1 MFLEALAEE
10 QDEDYHS
17 LVCQRW
23 NAIQAY
29 YLGKVD
35 GAIKLLEGA
44 LRQAKNQ
51 SKPDWVIQD
60 ILIDLRNLHW
70 VSNTAHNYFS
80 ESEAQKELNEFQ
92 EALYYPLLD
101 RIHNSL
107 QGKYISGLYKKKI
120 ESPYSVTLVND
131 FNQYVE
137 LLASSFIVSVYNGSL
152 THILLFYDELRDF
165 IFYLSSKYDDWR
177 FRKIC

>member
-23 NAIQAY
+23 NAIQVY

-35 GAIKLLEGA
+35 DAIKLLEGA
-44 LRQAKNQ
+44 LTQAKDE

-70 VSNTAHNYFS
+70 VSNTEHNCFV
-80 ESEAQKELNEFQ
+80 ESEAQKELNEF
-92 EALYYPLLD
+92 EE
-101 RIHNSL
+101 
-107 QGKYISGLYKKKI
+107 GM
-120 ESPYSVTLVND
+120 
-131 FNQYVE
+131 
-137 LLASSFIVSVYNGSL
+137 
-152 THILLFYDELRDF
+152 
-165 IFYLSSKYDDWR
+165 
-177 FRKIC
+177 

>member
-1 MFLEALAEE
+1 MNLTNGESIFRGPFGDKTIKSFNTGMFLEALAEE

-35 GAIKLLEGA
+35 DAIKLLEGA
-44 LRQAKNQ
+44 LTQAKDEP
-51 SKPDWVIQD
+51 KPDWVIQD

-70 VSNTAHNYFS
+70 VSNTEHNCFV
-80 ESEAQKELNEFQ
+80 ESEAQKELNEF
-92 EALYYPLLD
+92 EEELYYLSLD

-107 QGKYISGLYKKKI
+107 QGKYISGLYKKK
-120 ESPYSVTLVND
+120 LNH
-131 FNQYVE
+131 
-137 LLASSFIVSVYNGSL
+137 
-152 THILLFYDELRDF
+152 HILSRWEMILINMWNYWQALLWCQFTMGH
-165 IFYLSSKYDDWR
+165 
-177 FRKIC
+177 